1 MTERQRDLLRKVR
14 ALAEQGAPGEREAAQ
29 ARLEALIQKYGL
41 TDDVFVDDEETLIRH
56 IFTYK
61 GRYEKQLLTQ
71 IACKICPEHKM
82 MRYTRGKGARTEAFI
97 DCTKA
102 KGIQIG
108 IEFDFYKA
116 VWAEEVGIFFKA
128 FIQKHALFDIRP
140 GHSEEV
146 VDDETYE
153 RLLSMMG
160 AIKDRE
166 LHLRLED
173 GKNGTNDG

>member
-1 MTERQRDLLRKVR
+1 MTDRQRDLLRKVR

-29 ARLEALIQKYGL
+29 ARLEALIEKYGL
-41 TDDVFVDDEETLIRH
+41 TEDELFDDEEKLVCHTFL
-56 IFTYK
+56 YK
-61 GRYEKQLLTQ
+61 GTYERQLLSQ
-71 IACKICPEHKM
+71 IARKICPERKAW
-82 MRYTRGKGARTEAFI
+82 RYTRGKGSQTEAYI

-102 KGIQIG
+102 EGIQVG

-116 VWAEEVGIFFKA
+116 VWAEELGCFFEA

-140 GHSEEV
+140 GHSVKV

-153 RLLSMMG
+153 RLLAMMG
-160 AIKDRE
+160 AMKDRE

-173 GKNGTNDG
+173 GKNG